1 MQYCYHGWNVDLDTC
16 GQIQLMVLGFYQK
29 PNESWQLAFTNEI
42 VKEAVREYGL
52 KFDKTPDDLRVIYNY
67 LFVFYKL

>member
-1 MQYCYHGWNVDLDTC
+1 
-16 GQIQLMVLGFYQK
+16 MVLGFYQK

-52 KFDKTPDDLRVIYNY
+52 KFDKTPDDFRVIYNY